1 MLKKRALYPKIRLI
15 LVCGK
20 EDAAPRSLTQL
31 AKEAFKGGA
40 TALQLREKNMDDSE
54 FLAEALELAALCREE
69 KKLFIVNNRIDIAL
83 ASNADGVHMGEKD
96 IPVIEAAKILP
107 KSKIIGYSASTPES
121 AKAAVLAGADYLG
134 VGALYP
140 SPSKPEAQVL
150 TPETVNSIIA
160 LKWPTVGIGGI
171 SEKNGHLAWAF
182 GFNGLALISALTK
195 ADDPAAAAEKI
206 LSGCV

>member
-1 MLKKRALYPKIRLI
+1 MLRKRALYPKIRLI
-15 LVCGK
+15 LVAGK
-20 EDAAPRSLTQL
+20 DNAAPRTLVEL

-40 TALQLREKNMDDSE
+40 TALQLREKNMEDGE
-54 FLAEALELAALCREE
+54 FLAEALELSALCKEE

-83 ASNADGVHMGEKD
+83 ASDADGVHLGEND
-96 IPVIEAAKILP
+96 IPVAMAAKILP
-107 KSKIIGYSASTPES
+107 KDKIIGYSASTPES
-121 AKAAVLAGADYLG
+121 GKAAILAGADYLG
-134 VGALYP
+134 VGAIFP
-140 SPSKPEAQVL
+140 SPSKPEAPVL
-150 TPETVNSIIA
+150 TSETINSIIS

-195 ADDPAAAAEKI
+195 AENPAAAAEKI